1 MRKNSENP
9 LCTLLIDVR
18 GRLHKVRKLFVNS
31 FRQIQKH
38 EDMQDVITMMT
49 LIFLFGF
56 AVIASAGKLF

>member
-1 MRKNSENP
+1 M
-9 LCTLLIDVR
+9 
-18 GRLHKVRKLFVNS
+18 RKLFVNS

-38 EDMQDVITMMT
+38 EDVQDVITMMT